1 MKKLRLPSCLISLIF
16 LFFLNPIKILAQ
28 KDPIS
33 FGDVDIKDVTS
44 KTYDKDLNAE
54 AVILCDYG
62 KTDFQYIDGKGFLR
76 IIRRHTRI
84 KVLKT
89 SGINRGT
96 VEVFY
101 WIDKSDKDKE
111 KISSIR
117 GATYNVID
125 GKIIKTKLEKEA
137 IFDTKVNESYG
148 QVKFS
153 LPNVKEGSV
162 FEYSYQIT
170 SPFSL
175 RPWQFQADIPTVWS
189 EFRIEIPEYFNYVQI
204 SQGYRAYDIKEQ
216 GKKANAINYVDH
228 ERTGGNG
235 LGDAQ
240 VKTTVTPH
248 QVNFQDGNYRWVLKD
263 VPAFK
268 NEKFI
273 TTPQDYVCK
282 IDFQL
287 SSTNFPGSGYKNV
300 MGTWEKLKKLLYEE
314 EKFGGY
320 LNKRGAIKTLTAT
333 LIEGITN
340 PKEKMDIIYNYIRNN
355 IQYDEA
361 QDNITTDQSPKQLL
375 ETKKGSSSEI
385 NLLLVMML
393 KEAGLETFP
402 ILSSTRKH
410 GKFNTYYP
418 LISRFNY
425 VTAYVKI
432 EKEEH
437 VLDATDP
444 MRPIDMVNSFALNG
458 YGLLIDKVA
467 EPLWISTQNVTKT
480 SDITICNLN
489 INEEGHINGKV
500 ITQHKGYAAL
510 RLRRKLIKKER
521 SAEITSSEVDEANVE
536 IKNNTYKNINE
547 YEKPLEGEAKYET
560 SDFAQVN
567 GDFIYITPMVKF
579 QKKEN
584 PLKQEERLFPVD
596 FTYPYEESYYMTYTI
611 PENYKIEEVPKSM
624 RMQWEDGSV
633 KFEFLAQAMENKVQ
647 VVSKLIM
654 NKAVFQPEE
663 YKHLREMFA
672 KLVSKHSEQI
682 VLKKK

>member
-1 MKKLRLPSCLISLIF
+1 MKKLRLPACLFSLIF
-16 LFFLNPIKILAQ
+16 LFFLNPLKIVAQ
-28 KDPIS
+28 KDPVS
-33 FGDVDIKDVTS
+33 FGEVDIKDVTS
-44 KTYDKDLNAE
+44 KAYDKDLNAE

-62 KTDFQYIDGKGFLR
+62 KTDFQYIENKGFVR
-76 IIRRHTRI
+76 IIHRHTRI

-96 VEVFY
+96 VEVHYFL
-101 WIDKSDKDKE
+101 DKTDNE
-111 KISSIR
+111 KISNIK
-117 GATYNVID
+117 GATYNEKD
-125 GKIIKTKLEKEA
+125 GKIIKAKLEKEA
-137 IFDTKVNESYG
+137 IFDTKLNEDYG
-148 QVKFS
+148 ELKFS

-170 SPFSL
+170 SPFGL
-175 RPWQFQADIPTVWS
+175 RPWQFQHDIPIVWS
-189 EFRIEIPEYFNYVQI
+189 EFRLSIPEYFNYVQI
-204 SQGYRAYDIKEQ
+204 SQGFRAFDINER
-216 GKKANAINYVDH
+216 GKQANSINYV
-228 ERTGGNG
+228 ERSGNVG
-235 LGDAQ
+235 QAR
-240 VKTTVTPH
+240 TTVTPH
-248 QVNFQDGNYRWVLKD
+248 QVDFQDGSYRWVMKD
-263 VPAFK
+263 IPAFK

-287 SSTNFPGSGYKNV
+287 SSTNFPGEGLNNI
-300 MGTWEKLKKLLYEE
+300 MGTWDKLKKNLYEN

-320 LNKRGAIKTLTAT
+320 LNKRGAIKTLTAS
-333 LIEGITN
+333 LIEGKTN
-340 PKEKMDIIYNYIRNN
+340 PKEKMNIIYNYIGNT

-361 QDNITTDQSPKQLL
+361 ADYIYTSQSAKQLL

-393 KEAGLETFP
+393 KEAGLEVLP
-402 ILSSTRKH
+402 ILSSTRSH
-410 GKFNTYYP
+410 GKVNTTYP
-418 LISRFNY
+418 MISKFNY

-444 MRPIDMVNSFALNG
+444 MRPVDMVNSFALNG
-458 YGLLIDKVA
+458 YGLIIDKGA
-467 EPLWISTQNVTKT
+467 DPLWISTQNVTKT

-489 INEEGHINGKV
+489 INDEGNINGKI

-510 RLRRKLIKKER
+510 RLRRKLIKKEKNT
-521 SAEITSSEVDEANVE
+521 EITSSEADEDNLE

-547 YEKPLEGEAKYET
+547 FEKPLEGEAKYET

-596 FTYPYEESYYMTYTI
+596 FTYPYEDSYYMTYTI
-611 PENYKIEEVPKSM
+611 HENYKIEEVPKSM

-663 YKHLREMFA
+663 YKHLREMFT